1 MKFIL
6 ELEDGDV
13 AGSHVLEVDEVSRY
27 DDLEKWK
34 DFLYSRNI
42 DDVDVILFETFD
54 LEDFCEFC
62 NDTSCQVVALDEP
75 PEDEY
80 FKDIK
85 YMLVLPD

>member
-6 ELEDGDV
+6 EVDDGSV
-13 AGSHVLEVDEVSRY
+13 AGSHVLEADEVSRY

-34 DFLYSRNI
+34 DFLYGRNI

-62 NDTSCQVVALDEP
+62 NDTGCYVVALDEP
-75 PEDEY
+75 PRDEY

-85 YMLVLPD
+85 YMLVLP